1 MEQVHF
7 NQMVNASE
15 MIKNSSIDQLR
26 DEDNLTRIIQS
37 WGLINDQ
44 AINFGYD
51 NCRQPFGIFQQPE
64 QLAPALIYLSYKGIK
79 EYLEVGT
86 FVGSSTTFISIYL
99 SRFNKLHTL
108 AIDLLNRYDDNL
120 LRLAN
125 QYAYVEFHQGT
136 SSDIKNYPCDLCFID
151 ADHKYESVK
160 QDYEN
165 VGKTAEICMFHD
177 INDEGTVKDRDGSGT
192 VKFWNEIKRPESIEF
207 TKHPLGLNVMGIG
220 IL

>member
-1 MEQVHF
+1 MGNF
-7 NQMVNASE
+7 DRIYNAIE
-15 MIKNSSIDQLR
+15 MIKNSSVDQLR
-26 DEDNLTRIIQS
+26 DEAYLINIIKT
-37 WGLINDQ
+37 WGVINDQ
-44 AINFGYD
+44 VINFGSDEY
-51 NCRQPFGIFQQPE
+51 RSPFGLFQQPE
-64 QLAPALIYLSYKGIK
+64 QLAPALIYLSTKGIK
-79 EYLEVGT
+79 KYLEIGT
-86 FVGSSTTFISIYL
+86 FIGSSTTFISIYF

-108 AIDLLNRYDDNL
+108 AIDLNHNYEEEL

-125 QYAYVEFHQGT
+125 QFALVEFHRGT
-136 SSDIKNYPCDLCFID
+136 SDDIKGYMSDLCLID